1 MTDLQQLITD
11 FLTTSTTYG
20 ELTVDRVVLA
30 LIMSFLINLLIL
42 VIYRKTF
49 KGVVYNR
56 QFGIGLVLTGL
67 VVTLVVLPISSNVAL
82 SLGMIGALSI
92 IRFRTAI
99 KDPKDIVFTFWTIT
113 VGIICG
119 AGLYIVGIVGVPII
133 AGMFLILDK
142 AKIKGSDP
150 YLLVAHYSSDAEA
163 SVQTSLP
170 KHKVRSRAVNAEGVE
185 LMAEVRLSGKEMLK
199 VDELL
204 KIKGVKDASV
214 MSYSSD
220 AN

>member
-82 SLGMIGALSI
+82 SLGMIGA
-92 IRFRTAI
+92 
-99 KDPKDIVFTFWTIT
+99 
-113 VGIICG
+113 
-119 AGLYIVGIVGVPII
+119 
-133 AGMFLILDK
+133 
-142 AKIKGSDP
+142 
-150 YLLVAHYSSDAEA
+150 
-163 SVQTSLP
+163 
-170 KHKVRSRAVNAEGVE
+170 
-185 LMAEVRLSGKEMLK
+185 
-199 VDELL
+199 
-204 KIKGVKDASV
+204 
-214 MSYSSD
+214 
-220 AN
+220 

>member
-163 SVQTSLP
+163 SVQASLP

>member
-20 ELTVDRVVLA
+20 ELTVDRVALA
-30 LIMSFLINLLIL
+30 LVMSFLINLLIL

-150 YLLVAHYSSDAEA
+150 YLLVVHYGSDAEA
-163 SVQTSLP
+163 SVQAALP

-185 LMAEVRLSGKEMLK
+185 LMAEVRLSSKEMLK
-199 VDELL
+199 ADELL

>member
-20 ELTVDRVVLA
+20 ELTVDRVALA
-30 LIMSFLINLLIL
+30 LVMSFLINLLIL

-150 YLLVAHYSSDAEA
+150 YLLVVHYSSDAEA
-163 SVQTSLP
+163 SLQAALP
-170 KHKVRSRAVNAEGVE
+170 KHKVRSRTVNAEGVE
-185 LMAEVRLSGKEMLK
+185 LMAEVRLSSKEMLK